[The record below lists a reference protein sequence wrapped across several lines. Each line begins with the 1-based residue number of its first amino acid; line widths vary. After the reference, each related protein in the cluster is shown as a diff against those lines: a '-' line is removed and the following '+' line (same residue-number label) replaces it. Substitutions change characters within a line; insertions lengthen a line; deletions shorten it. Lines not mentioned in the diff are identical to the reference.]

1 MLGIFAANFEIKLLM
16 MNTLKRFAFHGLLL
30 AGISVMTGCGI
41 GKMIKNAGNISYTV
55 SPNPLELHG
64 DSVKVS
70 VSGVFPAKYFHK
82 KASVTVTPVVKYKGG
97 EKVLRDLTLSG
108 EKLEGGDQRIVYSE
122 GGNFKITDRFLFA
135 SGMENAELILRAKA
149 SFKKK
154 TTDFPEVKIADG
166 TITTPL
172 LLQNDY
178 KVIAAEDIFDKNPTV
193 TQKQNLY
200 FLVDSWEVR
209 SVELQSDET
218 ANMNRFIDKA
228 SKDGSEFT
236 QLNVYG
242 FASPEGELDRNAK
255 LSANRAEEGEKLIM
269 ARFKKNKLKG
279 YADKEGFSN
288 VVATDSEDWDGLR
301 KMLNGSSINGKDAAL
316 NIINTVNDPQ
326 AREQQFRELASY
338 DPIYSEYFPKLRRAE
353 INLSAK
359 LKVRTDE
366 QIKALAISSPD
377 SLGMEELFYG
387 ASLQSGTNDKFKV
400 FEAFAR
406 RYPEDFRGFNNMGAL
421 YFEQGKYNEAQAE
434 FEKASRI
441 ASKESMIQNNMGAVA
456 AVRGDRKSAES
467 FFSAAGAS
475 SQVSYNM
482 ANLAVSSGKYAAA
495 TASYG
500 ESCTFNAALA
510 KLLSG
515 NSAGAMQTIDCS
527 GDKESASGFY
537 LKAIISARSGNKA
550 AMSENLSKAIAKDAK
565 LKEKAKNDKEFLK
578 YAADLSVITQ

>member
-1 MLGIFAANFEIKLLM
+1 MF
-16 MNTLKRFAFHGLLL
+16 NTSLKCLVLFSFTL
-30 AGISVMTGCGI
+30 AVISVLSGCGI
-41 GKMIKNAGNISYTV
+41 GKMIKNAGSISYTV
-55 SPNPLELHG
+55 KPNPMELHG
-64 DSVKVS
+64 DSVKVT
-70 VSGVFPAKYFHK
+70 VDGQFPPKYFHK

-108 EKLEGGDQRIVYSE
+108 EKLDGGDQRIVFSE
-122 GGNFKITDRFLFA
+122 GGKFTISDRFLFA
-135 SGMENAELILRAKA
+135 SGMENVELVLRAKA
-149 SFKKK
+149 AFKKK
-154 TTDFPEVKIADG
+154 TTDLPEVKIADG

-172 LLQNDY
+172 LLQKDY
-178 KVIAAEDIFDKNPTV
+178 KVISAEDIFDKNPTV

-209 SVELQSDET
+209 NVELQSDET
-218 ANMNRFIDKA
+218 MNMNRFIDKA
-228 SKDGSEFT
+228 AKDGSEFT

-279 YADKEGFSN
+279 YAEKEGFSN

-359 LKVRTDE
+359 LKVRSDV
-366 QIKALAISSPD
+366 QIQALGLSAPD
-377 SLGMEELFYG
+377 SLGMEELFYC
-387 ASLQSGTNDKFKV
+387 ASLQSNLNDKFRV

-406 RYPEDFRGFNNMGAL
+406 RYPEDFRGFNNMGAI
-421 YFEQGKYNEAQAE
+421 YFEQGKYSEAQAE

-441 ASKESMIQNNMGAVA
+441 AAKESMIQNNLGAVA
-456 AVRGDRKSAES
+456 AVRGDRKAASA
-467 FFSAAGAS
+467 FFGAAGS
-475 SQVSYNM
+475 SKEVSYNQG
-482 ANLAVSSGKYAAA
+482 NLAVASGKYAAA
-495 TASYG
+495 TSSYG
-500 ESCTFNAALA
+500 EACSFNAALA

-515 NSAGAMQTIDCS
+515 NTSGALQTLDCS
-527 GDKESASGFY
+527 TDKESADGYY
-537 LKAIISARSGNKA
+537 LKAIIAARGGNKSA
-550 AMSENLSKAIAKDAK
+550 IAENLSKAIAKDSK

-578 YAADLSVITQ
+578 YSAELGSVLN